1 MRKDKNLR
9 TYGRHKNRVIIS
21 DVWFSDNEKKQGGVF
36 STSSDSSRQN
46 SIFQSSSSSEN
57 GALSLNSTGNSEH
70 SIFSAKSSGIQTRYL
85 FLLFILCILC
95 NELDII
101 LP

>member
-9 TYGRHKNRVIIS
+9 TYGRHKNLVIVS
-21 DVWFSDNEKKQGGVF
+21 DAWLSDGDKKQGGVF
-36 STSSDSSRQN
+36 STSSDDSSRQS

-70 SIFSAKSSGIQTRYL
+70 SLFSTKPYKKQTR
-85 FLLFILCILC
+85 
-95 NELDII
+95 
-101 LP
+101 